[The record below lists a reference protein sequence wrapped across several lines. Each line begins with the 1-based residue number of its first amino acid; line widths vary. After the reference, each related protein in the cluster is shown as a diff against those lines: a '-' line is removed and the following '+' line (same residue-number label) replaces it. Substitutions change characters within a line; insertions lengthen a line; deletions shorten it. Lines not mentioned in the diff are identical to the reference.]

1 MGRPNLLTRDV
12 LLECKLIVRESCG
25 AHKPKKGVAVQYNT
39 VAGNPFAVL
48 TAIVAP
54 AILTNAS
61 SVLALGTSNRLA
73 RVVDRTRVVAAEL
86 AAFEP
91 EGPDYQM
98 WAAQLEPLEVR
109 AQLLLKALRLFYAGL
124 GLFAA
129 SALVSVGGSIAA
141 YYGQKLLFEAAAALA
156 VLSGASAV
164 LGLASGCVLM
174 VHETQ
179 LAVENLAEEAKIRV
193 RHHHVTQLPR

>member
-1 MGRPNLLTRDV
+1 
-12 LLECKLIVRESCG
+12 
-25 AHKPKKGVAVQYNT
+25 VQYT
-39 VAGNPFAVL
+39 AIAENPFAVL

-86 AAFEP
+86 DKFELESP
-91 EGPDYQM
+91 EYQM
-98 WAAQLEPLEVR
+98 WAAQLEPLGVR
-109 AQLLLKALRLFYAGL
+109 TQLLVKALRLFYAGL
-124 GLFAA
+124 GLFAS

-141 YYGQKLLFEAAAALA
+141 YYGQRLLFEAAAALA
-156 VLSGASAV
+156 VVTGASAV

-174 VHETQ
+174 VRETQ
-179 LAVENLAEEAKIRV
+179 LAVRYLAEEAKSRA
-193 RHHHVTQLPR
+193 RHHRVAQPPR